1 MSSGPRHGLAS
12 GIGANIMK
20 GVENSRRVVVVDDHA
35 IVREAVGGTIDM
47 HEGYTLAGVAEDG
60 TTAIDLLLAKKPD
73 IAVIDF
79 ALPDM
84 TGLEVI
90 ERVRGEGLE
99 TRFLLLTGSH
109 MDDRERAALAA
120 VAEGFLHK
128 ESGRESLIEALEAVA
143 CVELRRPVSSL
154 EEDEE
159 NGVLRAG
166 LLTARE
172 RDVLREIARGHS
184 VDAIADN
191 LEVRV
196 STVRKHREN
205 IMAKLGLNSTAQL
218 VRAAMQIG
226 QY

>member
-1 MSSGPRHGLAS
+1 M
-12 GIGANIMK
+12 N
-20 GVENSRRVVVVDDHA
+20 GVDNSRRVVVVDDHA

-47 HEGYTLAGVAEDG
+47 QAGYTLAGAAEDG
-60 TTAIDLLLAKKPD
+60 MSAIDLLLAEKPD
-73 IAVIDF
+73 IAVVDF

-128 ESGRESLIEALEAVA
+128 ESGRESLLAALEAVA
-143 CVELRRPVSSL
+143 HAEPRRPAAPL

-166 LLTARE
+166 LLTVRE

-184 VDAIADN
+184 VDTIAEN

-205 IMAKLGLNSTAQL
+205 IMTKLGLNSTAQL

>member
-1 MSSGPRHGLAS
+1 MSSGPRRGLAS
-12 GIGANIMK
+12 GIGSNIMK

-47 HEGYTLAGVAEDG
+47 LAGYTLAGAAEDG
-60 TTAIDLLLAKKPD
+60 MSAIDLLMAEKPD

-128 ESGRESLIEALEAVA
+128 ESGRESLKEALEAVA
-143 CVELRRPVSSL
+143 CAEPRRPAPPL
-154 EEDEE
+154 DEDEE

-172 RDVLREIARGHS
+172 RDVLREIARGHA

>member
-1 MSSGPRHGLAS
+1 MTKA
-12 GIGANIMK
+12 
-20 GVENSRRVVVVDDHA
+20 ENSRRVVVIDDHA
-35 IVREAVGGTIDM
+35 IVREAVGGTIAM
-47 HEGYTLAGVAEDG
+47 QAGYELAGSAEDG
-60 TTAIDLLLAKKPD
+60 EGAIALLLDQQPD
-73 IAVIDF
+73 IAIVDF

-90 ERVRGEGLE
+90 ERVREAGSD

-109 MDDRERAALAA
+109 MDERERAALAA
-120 VAEGFLHK
+120 VADGFMHK
-128 ESGRESLIEALEAVA
+128 EAGRDSLLAAIDAVA
-143 CVELRRPVSSL
+143 EAPVRRPL
-154 EEDEE
+154 TRQPETDDEE
-159 NGVLRAG
+159 GGVLKAG
-166 LLTARE
+166 SLTVRE

-184 VDAIADN
+184 VDTIAEN
-191 LEVRV
+191 LAVRV

>member
-1 MSSGPRHGLAS
+1 MAEILIRGADHVLTMNEAREELRGADILLRDGVIA
-12 GIGANIMK
+12 GI
-20 GVENSRRVVVVDDHA
+20 
-35 IVREAVGGTIDM
+35 
-47 HEGYTLAGVAEDG
+47 
-60 TTAIDLLLAKKPD
+60 
-73 IAVIDF
+73 
-79 ALPDM
+79 
-84 TGLEVI
+84 
-90 ERVRGEGLE
+90 GEGLE

-143 CVELRRPVSSL
+143 CAEPRRPASPL

-184 VDAIADN
+184 VDAIAGN

>member
-1 MSSGPRHGLAS
+1 MR
-12 GIGANIMK
+12 
-20 GVENSRRVVVVDDHA
+20 GVENSIRVVVVDDHA

-47 HEGYTLAGVAEDG
+47 QAGYTLAGAAEDG
-60 TTAIDLLLAKKPD
+60 MSAIDLLLAEKPD
-73 IAVIDF
+73 IAVVDF

-90 ERVRGEGLE
+90 ERVRSEGLE

-128 ESGRESLIEALEAVA
+128 ESGRESLLDALEAVA
-143 CVELRRPVSSL
+143 GAAPRRPAAPV

-159 NGVLRAG
+159 GGVLRAG
-166 LLTARE
+166 MLTVRE

-184 VDAIADN
+184 VDTIAEN
-191 LEVRV
+191 LEVRA

>member
-1 MSSGPRHGLAS
+1 MADTMR
-12 GIGANIMK
+12 
-20 GVENSRRVVVVDDHA
+20 GVDNSIRVVVVDDHA

-47 HEGYTLAGVAEDG
+47 QDGYELVGTAEDG
-60 TTAIDLLLAKKPD
+60 LSAIALLVSLAPD
-73 IAVIDF
+73 IAVVDF

-109 MDDRERAALAA
+109 MDERERAALAA

-128 ESGRESLIEALEAVA
+128 ESGRESLLEAIEAVA
-143 CVELRRPVSSL
+143 NAGPRRPVAPVDD
-154 EEDEE
+154 DEE
-159 NGVLRAG
+159 GGVLRAG
-166 LLTARE
+166 TLTARE

-184 VDAIADN
+184 VDTIAEN

>member
-1 MSSGPRHGLAS
+1 MADTMR
-12 GIGANIMK
+12 
-20 GVENSRRVVVVDDHA
+20 GVENSIRVVVVDDHA

-47 HEGYTLAGVAEDG
+47 QAGYTLAGAAEDG
-60 TTAIDLLLAKKPD
+60 MSAIDLLLAEKPD
-73 IAVIDF
+73 IAVVDF

-90 ERVRGEGLE
+90 ERVRSEGLE

-128 ESGRESLIEALEAVA
+128 ESGRESLLDALEAVA
-143 CVELRRPVSSL
+143 GAAPRRPAAPV

-159 NGVLRAG
+159 GGVLRAG
-166 LLTARE
+166 MLTVRE

-184 VDAIADN
+184 VDTIAEN
-191 LEVRV
+191 LEVRA

>member
-1 MSSGPRHGLAS
+1 MT
-12 GIGANIMK
+12 K
-20 GVENSRRVVVVDDHA
+20 VENSRRVVVIDDHA
-35 IVREAVGGTIDM
+35 IVREAVGGTIAM
-47 HEGYTLAGVAEDG
+47 RAGYEVVGAAEDG
-60 TTAIDLLLAKKPD
+60 EGAIALLLAQKPD
-73 IAVIDF
+73 IAIVDF

-90 ERVRGEGLE
+90 ERVREAGAV

-109 MDDRERAALAA
+109 MDERERAALAA
-120 VAEGFLHK
+120 VADGFMHK
-128 ESGRESLIEALEAVA
+128 EAGRDSLLAAVEAVA
-143 CVELRRPVSSL
+143 EAPLRRPL
-154 EEDEE
+154 TRQPEPDEE
-159 NGVLRAG
+159 GGVLKAG
-166 LLTARE
+166 SLTVRE

-184 VDAIADN
+184 VDTIAEN
-191 LEVRV
+191 LDVRA

>member
-1 MSSGPRHGLAS
+1 MT
-12 GIGANIMK
+12 K
-20 GVENSRRVVVVDDHA
+20 VENSRRVVVVDDHA
-35 IVREAVGGTIDM
+35 IVREAVGGTIAM
-47 HEGYTLAGVAEDG
+47 QAGYELVGSAEDG
-60 TTAIDLLLAKKPD
+60 ESAIALILQQRPD
-73 IAVIDF
+73 VAIVDF

-90 ERVRGEGLE
+90 ECVRGAGSD

-109 MDDRERAALAA
+109 MDERERAALAA
-120 VAEGFLHK
+120 VADGFMHK
-128 ESGRESLIEALEAVA
+128 EAGRDSLIAAIDAVA
-143 CVELRRPVSSL
+143 EATQRRQPLKRQPDSEG
-154 EEDEE
+154 EEG
-159 NGVLRAG
+159 GVLKAG
-166 LLTARE
+166 SLTARE

-184 VDAIADN
+184 VDMIADN
-191 LEVRV
+191 LAVRV